1 MSEDVKS
8 GGHTPTPWYADHDDR
23 EGYEWNIHILKSDD
37 PNMRVAFMSN
47 GPNSEA
53 NARLIVTA
61 VNSHESL
68 LACRE
73 ALKEIAKLKSQPI
86 PGTEFCTGPL
96 ALFQA
101 AQRIALAALSASDN
115 GGM

>member
-73 ALKEIAKLKSQPI
+73 ALIEARSWIERQSGKVDTSAIFAALIPI
-86 PGTEFCTGPL
+86 D
-96 ALFQA
+96 
-101 AQRIALAALSASDN
+101 AALSASDK
-115 GGM
+115 GEM